1 MAAQL
6 PHVSKRAQWSSGPMG
21 FASRTRH
28 DGAMAYESTQTGR
41 LEVGILLTE
50 VGLRAREEELDQLRA
65 AKRDDIG
72 GRLREARGYGE
83 PGGNDEYLA
92 TREDEAI
99 IDARIAALEAM
110 LANASVVQHRGRPG
124 VVGIGSVV
132 IVDDAECGAGA
143 RYRLVG
149 SHEAQAPGDVSIS
162 SPVGQALLGRRAGET
177 VTVSLPDGR
186 IRSLRIAAVAPPI

>member
-1 MAAQL
+1 M
-6 PHVSKRAQWSSGPMG
+6 GPM
-21 FASRTRH
+21 AH
-28 DGAMAYESTQTGR
+28 ESTQTR
-41 LEVGILLTE
+41 PQPSVGILLTRA
-50 VGLRAREEELDQLRA
+50 GLRAREQELDQLRA

-72 GRLREARGYGE
+72 RRLRDARGYGE
-83 PGGNDEYLA
+83 PAGNDEYLA

-99 IDARIAALEAM
+99 IDARIAALEGM
-110 LANASVVQHRGRPG
+110 LAQASVVQHRGRPG

-149 SHEAQAPGDVSIS
+149 SHEAQAPADVSIS
-162 SPVGQALLGRRAGET
+162 SPVGQALLGRRAAET

-186 IRSLRIAAVAPPI
+186 TRRLRIASIAPPT

>member
-1 MAAQL
+1 
-6 PHVSKRAQWSSGPMG
+6 MG

-28 DGAMAYESTQTGR
+28 DGAMAYESTQTR
-41 LEVGILLTE
+41 PRPSVGILLTRA
-50 VGLRAREEELDQLRA
+50 GFRAREQELDQLRA

-72 GRLREARGYGE
+72 RRLRDARGYGE
-83 PGGNDEYLA
+83 PAGNDDYLA

-110 LANASVVQHRGRPG
+110 LAQASVVQTGGHPG

-132 IVDDAECGAGA
+132 IVDDANSGAGA

-186 IRSLRIAAVAPPI
+186 TRRLRIASIAPPT

>member
-1 MAAQL
+1 
-6 PHVSKRAQWSSGPMG
+6 MG
-21 FASRTRH
+21 FASRARH
-28 DGAMAYESTQTGR
+28 DGAMAYESTQTGVR
-41 LEVGILLTE
+41 PEVGILLTE

-65 AKRDDIG
+65 AKRNDIG

-110 LANASVVQHRGRPG
+110 LAKASVVQHRGRPG

-177 VTVSLPDGR
+177 VTVGLPDGR
-186 IRSLRIAAVAPPI
+186 TRTLRIASVAPPT

>member
-1 MAAQL
+1 
-6 PHVSKRAQWSSGPMG
+6 MG

-28 DGAMAYESTQTGR
+28 DGAMAYESTQTGLR
-41 LEVGILLTE
+41 PEVGILLTE

-99 IDARIAALEAM
+99 IDARIAALEAT
-110 LANASVVQHRGRPG
+110 LTKASVVQHRGRPG
-124 VVGIGSVV
+124 VVGLGSFV
-132 IVDDAECGAGA
+132 IVDDAECGAGV

-162 SPVGQALLGRRAGET
+162 SPVGQALSGRRAGET
-177 VTVSLPDGR
+177 VAVSLPGGR
-186 IRSLRIAAVAPPI
+186 MRRLRIASIAPPT

>member
-28 DGAMAYESTQTGR
+28 DGAMAYESTQTGVR
-41 LEVGILLTE
+41 PEVGILLTE

-65 AKRDDIG
+65 AKRNDIG
-72 GRLREARGYGE
+72 GRLRDARGYGE

-99 IDARIAALEAM
+99 IDARIAASRGRRARVARDRRRRRVRSRRALSPRRITRGAGPRRR
-110 LANASVVQHRGRPG
+110 LDQLTGRPG
-124 VVGIGSVV
+124 T
-132 IVDDAECGAGA
+132 AGTPGG
-143 RYRLVG
+143 RDRRRKPSRR
-149 SHEAQAPGDVSIS
+149 SHAQAADRLHYAADV
-162 SPVGQALLGRRAGET
+162 GNWLAAAL
-177 VTVSLPDGR
+177 
-186 IRSLRIAAVAPPI
+186 RSR

>member
-1 MAAQL
+1 
-6 PHVSKRAQWSSGPMG
+6 MG

-28 DGAMAYESTQTGR
+28 DGATAYESTQTGVR
-41 LEVGILLTE
+41 PEFGMLLTE

-99 IDARIAALEAM
+99 IDARIAALEACWQRRR
-110 LANASVVQHRGRPG
+110 SSSTGGVPGSSGSGR
-124 VVGIGSVV
+124 S
-132 IVDDAECGAGA
+132 
-143 RYRLVG
+143 
-149 SHEAQAPGDVSIS
+149 
-162 SPVGQALLGRRAGET
+162 
-177 VTVSLPDGR
+177 
-186 IRSLRIAAVAPPI
+186 